1 MGLYDNL
8 SKMLLGLKGQKPN
21 FEGESKTSTLH
32 NKSSTINDPKFTGRY
47 AKLNPSI
54 LDETD
59 ALNKNKFRSA
69 KGQKYTDK
77 LPK

>member
-1 MGLYDNL
+1 MGLLQNI
-8 SKMLLGLKGQKPN
+8 SKILGFGGTKPN
-21 FEGESKTSTLH
+21 FNAESKISTLH
-32 NKSSTINDPKFTGRY
+32 NLSSTIGDPKIIR
-47 AKLNPSI
+47 KSSI

-77 LPK
+77 LLK

>member
-1 MGLYDNL
+1 MGLLENL

-21 FEGESKTSTLH
+21 FNAETKTSTLH
-32 NKSSTINDPKFTGRY
+32 YQSSTLGDPKIIR
-47 AKLNPSI
+47 NPSI

-59 ALNKNKFRSA
+59 TMNKNKFRSSA
-69 KGQKYTDK
+69 GQKYTDN